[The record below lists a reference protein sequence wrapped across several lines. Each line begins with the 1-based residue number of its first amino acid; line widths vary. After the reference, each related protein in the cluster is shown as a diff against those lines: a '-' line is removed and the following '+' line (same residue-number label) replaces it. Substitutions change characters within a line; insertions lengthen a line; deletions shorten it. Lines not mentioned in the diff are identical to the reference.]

1 MSNQCFITRRG
12 GGSFTK
18 SVIIATG
25 PAGSAV
31 KCQQLLR
38 SANLVKSAEYPE
50 ASAQDASCV
59 TLKQCDSVAKG
70 DRVQVTLDVTASA
83 ETKGYWAPESGL
95 ISEKREITLKSG
107 KQTIKLDVV
116 SAGALSL
123 ETKFFCKS
131 GSDEATITAEN
142 LQIKK
147 ITPGKEKIV
156 SEKNGTWT
164 YRNIDIGLWAIQ
176 ASLEDQESTN
186 EIEVPEFGVYRV
198 NFSYQLYPDNFIFSG
213 ENGVDYE
220 IVQDDDTP
228 ISVEDYRKYKNW
240 KARILTSITITPKID
255 GIIDVFLVGGGG
267 GGYTATHKNIAI
279 SANTQYQITIGAGG
293 LGGSAGTNAGKTG
306 GQTNSFGFSANG
318 GGGGGGATG
327 NSDGNGGAAGKG
339 GSNGGSGGNYANQGT
354 IKPGTDGTPGQS
366 TTTREFAELSGYI
379 YCGGGGG
386 GRGWNGYTGS
396 GSNQIGGINGGGNG
410 GANGQVNTGGGGG
423 GGASNGTSNTAGN
436 QGGSGIVVIRNAREL
451 E

>member
-25 PAGSAV
+25 PAGSDV

-59 TLKQCDSVAKG
+59 TLKQCDSVSKS
-70 DRVQVTLDVTASA
+70 DRVQITLDVTAST

-95 ISEKREITLKSG
+95 ISEKREIALKSG

-123 ETKFFCKS
+123 DTKFFCKS

-147 ITPGKEKIV
+147 ITQGKEKIV

-164 YRNIDIGLWAIQ
+164 YRNIEIGLWAIQ
-176 ASLEDQESTN
+176 ASLEGQEATN

-198 NFSYQLYPDNFIFSG
+198 TITYRVTPEFTYTGDYEVVDDDNRPIEDFVGWKNNWKIRFLTSGTLTITNMYGWKNNVVDMFIVGPGGGGKWGVNYVESGQKSGGEGGAGGFSKTVKNITLSLNTP
-213 ENGVDYE
+213 YE
-220 IVQDDDTP
+220 IVIGSP
-228 ISVEDYRKYKNW
+228 GKGSSLNNNP
-240 KARILTSITITPKID
+240 TSGGTTTAFNN
-255 GIIDVFLVGGGG
+255 DV
-267 GGYTATHKNIAI
+267 
-279 SANTQYQITIGAGG
+279 Q
-293 LGGSAGTNAGKTG
+293 GGSGAGKTDRSAYEFDGESGNVYGKG
-306 GQTNSFGFSANG
+306 GPFANPVPGGDNTGNG
-318 GGGGGGATG
+318 GGGGRQQA
-327 NSDGNGGAAGKG
+327 G
-339 GSNGGSGGNYANQGT
+339 GSSGA
-354 IKPGTDGTPGQS
+354 D
-366 TTTREFAELSGYI
+366 
-379 YCGGGGG
+379 
-386 GRGWNGYTGS
+386 
-396 GSNQIGGINGGGNG
+396 
-410 GANGQVNTGGGGG
+410 
-423 GGASNGTSNTAGN
+423 
-436 QGGSGIVVIRNAREL
+436 GGSGIVIIRNAREAA
-451 E
+451 